1 MTKFEGISAVKAE
14 QKNEVSEKIKP
25 ATKNGLKMAERVAK

>member
-14 QKNEVSEKIKP
+14 QEDKVSEKIKP
-25 ATKNGLKMAERVAK
+25 VTKNGLKMAERVAK